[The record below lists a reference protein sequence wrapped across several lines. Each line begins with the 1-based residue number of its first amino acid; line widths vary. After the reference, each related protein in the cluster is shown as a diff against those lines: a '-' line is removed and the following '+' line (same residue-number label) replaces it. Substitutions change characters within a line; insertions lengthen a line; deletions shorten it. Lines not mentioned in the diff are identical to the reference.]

1 MDISGTPKF
10 PSCRTNASN
19 ASSEI
24 ESLVHFMDIQRMR
37 NATHSNTHSAHP
49 SVGGV
54 VSVGGGDSGGGDV
67 VGCVA
72 TGGIGPSIPITA
84 GISKPQ
90 VVATHELTERALRSA
105 A

>member
-1 MDISGTPKF
+1 M
-10 PSCRTNASN
+10 
-19 ASSEI
+19 
-24 ESLVHFMDIQRMR
+24 
-37 NATHSNTHSAHP
+37 
-49 SVGGV
+49 
-54 VSVGGGDSGGGDV
+54 